1 LGHTRGADSP
11 PHRDLNDEW
20 SANSGIIIPG
30 AQVGNA
36 IELLRIFGGSHRCRG
51 YQYCYMLF
59 LMYILRRLKGTQLGL
74 GILLIFGF
82 LVPPL
87 IASQPADQPRQV
99 LRVQTT
105 TFPDVDGD
113 QILDRAT
120 VTGTGADKSISVYI
134 SHDHSSSVL
143 SFSSSSSG
151 SGSLLASDVDQD
163 GDVDLVWTDLVDPGE
178 VVVWLNDGLGRFER
192 APSAQFAAAF
202 VIGGNGLGE
211 NSPAERQNPAANS
224 HRVSLY
230 NGAIAHGH
238 AQFRGMTY
246 FSDWRACDQ
255 TLPSTLLDPER
266 GPPAILI

>member
-1 LGHTRGADSP
+1 
-11 PHRDLNDEW
+11 
-20 SANSGIIIPG
+20 
-30 AQVGNA
+30 
-36 IELLRIFGGSHRCRG
+36 
-51 YQYCYMLF
+51 MLF
-59 LMYILRRLKGTQLGL
+59 LMHILRRLKGMQLGL

-87 IASQPADQPRQV
+87 IASHRADQPRQV
-99 LRVQTT
+99 LRVQST

-120 VTGTGADKSISVYI
+120 VTATGADKRISVYF

-163 GDVDLVWTDLVDPGE
+163 GDVDLVWTDFVNPGE

-202 VIGGNGLGE
+202 VIGGNGLVE
-211 NSPAERQNPAANS
+211 NSPAERQSPAANP

-230 NGAIAHGH
+230 IGAIAHPR

-246 FSDWRACDQ
+246 FSDWRVCDQ